1 MGPPPRILVLVAVAL
16 PRITRASFLLN
27 ASALR
32 SNATALGIELLLGP
46 VPVPSANKSFWSI
59 AYPENY
65 YDPQCQKRPHTL
77 IEDCECA
84 CNALGGTLAC
94 IENPEQNALVNENF
108 PHLHALIGAYQR
120 TAQNP
125 YKGWRWTAAANPRSS
140 YKDWGVWDDEEA
152 EPNDGEDCAAE
163 QCVVIERSKWLVKGG
178 WVDIHCKRSYEGNWR
193 PRCLCET
200 GPLGPATS
208 EHFLKHK
215 DELRVSEGLDYCD
228 HRDRIWIFLFCAIW
242 FLPCALCLGGRNL
255 CEAICRKCRR
265 GKRVGPQ
272 PMDKRGDLEG
282 GPLAAT
288 AAAEATN
295 PLVRQL
301 SETAFFAEPFPC
313 EAPGCEKFHSNAHG
327 HCDAHAKGSL
337 GFAGLVYRKVVVK
350 LTVVLV
356 AVVMGLLET
365 KSKYEAAIFCAASAT
380 VVQINLILEA
390 GRDGDPLPCLYAVLF
405 ALLFGGVAWNI
416 PRLLNDVEA
425 VDELSHQFKATSDRH
440 LDGVPPDA
448 LGPATVKRAAKQPI
462 RQPAPMYCAARQ
474 GQSKLEALLT
484 DVAGAARGTAEWEGS
499 IKRVTRAR
507 RKVLLDYGGDWRR
520 LRDVL
525 RGRVV
530 VDDAHDLG
538 RCCDALQE
546 RVRVVSVKNRF
557 RGTACGSG
565 YRDLNIVAKDD
576 DAFLFEVQI
585 HLKDV
590 LSLAEQQHRAYE
602 LAQELD
608 ALGALDE
615 EEQTEG
621 SRVPAS
627 YYTIHNA
634 VRVPL
639 LIYCAF
645 MACLYLDTF
654 TLAGAPIF
662 VRRAKLLPPPGFH
675 HQGAMLVVRLL
686 GLALALPYGVI
697 AYMVAGKMGLLGEAQ
712 RSARYKPSRLTLFYE
727 RRLGYLGSYFNY
739 KIWLVQMF
747 EVYIQCFGK
756 VTKIHVVDSFFKHRS
771 GEVWS
776 VSTVL
781 AIMINVAYPAIFLGA
796 KTARLQR
803 DLVFIFDTTLDAF
816 YAILPIWLMLMGCR
830 EQSLILPH
838 DPMTFCSNLVP
849 LFHAH
854 FVLSAL
860 EEARRVAKA
869 DRARLAA
876 APAPA
881 EVPEA
886 DAPPEKKKCSC
897 FRNVVFWGLTANV
910 FIMSIFCLGSTWFAL
925 VYGLFN
931 SHMGFLIYGCIIF
944 AIPVALFAWLINF
957 VSPGKTQADDIA
969 LRTKLGWR
977 GRILFYAAAVAAFPR

>member
-1 MGPPPRILVLVAVAL
+1 MRSSTA
-16 PRITRASFLLN
+16 TR
-27 ASALR
+27 
-32 SNATALGIELLLGP
+32 
-46 VPVPSANKSFWSI
+46 
-59 AYPENY
+59 
-65 YDPQCQKRPHTL
+65 
-77 IEDCECA
+77 
-84 CNALGGTLAC
+84 
-94 IENPEQNALVNENF
+94 
-108 PHLHALIGAYQR
+108 
-120 TAQNP
+120 
-125 YKGWRWTAAANPRSS
+125 TAAATRTPR
-140 YKDWGVWDDEEA
+140 
-152 EPNDGEDCAAE
+152 
-163 QCVVIERSKWLVKGG
+163 
-178 WVDIHCKRSYEGNWR
+178 
-193 PRCLCET
+193 
-200 GPLGPATS
+200 
-208 EHFLKHK
+208 
-215 DELRVSEGLDYCD
+215 
-228 HRDRIWIFLFCAIW
+228 
-242 FLPCALCLGGRNL
+242 
-255 CEAICRKCRR
+255 
-265 GKRVGPQ
+265 
-272 PMDKRGDLEG
+272 
-282 GPLAAT
+282 
-288 AAAEATN
+288 
-295 PLVRQL
+295 
-301 SETAFFAEPFPC
+301 
-313 EAPGCEKFHSNAHG
+313 APWA
-327 HCDAHAKGSL
+327 SL
-337 GFAGLVYRKVVVK
+337 GLVYRKVVVK

-390 GRDGDPLPCLYAVLF
+390 GRDGDPLPCLCAVLF

-484 DVAGAARGTAEWEGS
+484 DVAGAARGSAEWEGS

-546 RVRVVSVKNRF
+546 RVQIVSVKNRF
-557 RGTACGSG
+557 RGAACGSG

-590 LSLAEQQHRAYE
+590 LLLAEKQHRAYE

-639 LIYCAF
+639 LIYCVF

-675 HQGAMLVVRLL
+675 HQGARRRHYFFSKLFVRLL

-756 VTKIHVVDSFFKHRS
+756 VTKIHVVDSFFLHRARHYGQRGLS
-771 GEVWS
+771 SDSLLER
-776 VSTVL
+776 
-781 AIMINVAYPAIFLGA
+781 AAPA
-796 KTARLQR
+796 RPR
-803 DLVFIFDTTLDAF
+803 VCDTTLDAF
-816 YAILPIWLMLMGCR
+816 YAW
-830 EQSLILPH
+830 
-838 DPMTFCSNLVP
+838 
-849 LFHAH
+849 
-854 FVLSAL
+854 
-860 EEARRVAKA
+860 K
-869 DRARLAA
+869 
-876 APAPA
+876 
-881 EVPEA
+881 
-886 DAPPEKKKCSC
+886 
-897 FRNVVFWGLTANV
+897 
-910 FIMSIFCLGSTWFAL
+910 
-925 VYGLFN
+925 
-931 SHMGFLIYGCIIF
+931 
-944 AIPVALFAWLINF
+944 
-957 VSPGKTQADDIA
+957 
-969 LRTKLGWR
+969 
-977 GRILFYAAAVAAFPR
+977 